1 MSRYVFDIETDNLLD
16 KLTCMWLICFRD
28 IETDERFY
36 CTQEDMRW
44 KKVLQEAELVVGH
57 NIINFDLKAL
67 KKIYGFTLSPDTRI
81 HDTLIMSQVQDYK
94 RFGEKGHGLKVWGE
108 YLDYPKIEF
117 DDYSAYTPEM
127 LTYGQQDVDLNTE
140 VYRVLLTEFE
150 ALAERNESIIPYM
163 RAEHAVGQWCADAAE
178 YGWPFDKEG
187 AIELLTTLKA
197 LLDSTTETLEAK
209 LGIKTVATD
218 MVKGVCEVKKPK
230 WKKDGD
236 YNHHTCAWFG
246 IEPEEGQEDGTREI
260 NGEYCR
266 VEFKKLKLSSPADVK
281 VFLYR
286 NGWIPDQWNTKV
298 NPVTFEKTRTSP
310 KITDSSLEF
319 LGSDGKLYIEY
330 LTVQSRYGIT
340 KTWVENV
347 GEDGCLRG
355 DCFPIGTPSMR
366 ARHKI
371 IVNVPSADSDY
382 GPEMRRLFRSK
393 PGWKL
398 VGCDSSGN
406 QARGLAHYLNND
418 EFTRILLHDDIH
430 TYNAQKLTE
439 VLREMGMDHVVER
452 SVAKRILY
460 AFLFGASGG
469 KLWGYIFGQP
479 NEKRGATL
487 KKGFTKAVPGFKD
500 LLDKLDRVF
509 NQTKRENK
517 GYGFIPSIAGTRIYV
532 DSKHKLLV
540 YLLQSLEKITCAGA
554 CLLLTQ
560 WLKEENIPYSPCI
573 FMHDELQFIV
583 PEEHA
588 ERAAELGVKAFQEG
602 PKLFG
607 VTIMNGDSKIG
618 KDWYDTH

>member
-67 KKIYGFTLSPDTRI
+67 KKIYGFTLSPGTRI
-81 HDTLIMSQVQDYK
+81 HDSLIMSQVQDYK

-150 ALAERNESIIPYM
+150 ALAERNEFIIPYM
-163 RAEHAVGQWCADAAE
+163 RAEHAVAQWCADAAE

-187 AIELLTTLKA
+187 AIELLNTLKA

-260 NGEYCR
+260 DGEYCR

-340 KTWVENV
+340 KNWVENV
-347 GEDGCLRG
+347 SEDGCLRG

-382 GPEMRRLFRSK
+382 GPEMRRLFRSR

-560 WLKEENIPYSPCI
+560 WLREENIPYSPCI
-573 FMHDELQFIV
+573 FMHDELDFMV
-583 PEEHA
+583 PEEYA

-607 VTIMNGDSKIG
+607 VTIMDGDGKIG
-618 KDWYDTH
+618 NDWMDIH